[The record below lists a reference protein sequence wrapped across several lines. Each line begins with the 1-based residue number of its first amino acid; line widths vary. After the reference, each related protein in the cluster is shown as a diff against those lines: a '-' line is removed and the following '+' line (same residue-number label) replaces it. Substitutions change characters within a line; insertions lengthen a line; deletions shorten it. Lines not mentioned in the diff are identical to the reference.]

1 MSGETYI
8 FCNNSGSWTSV
19 NVKGQI
25 PCPRA
30 AHAAVDIGTMQ
41 MVVYGGASGG
51 GALARGDLYMLQLR
65 NGEEE
70 AQWMIIP
77 VAGET
82 PGRRYGH
89 TLVFKSPY
97 LILFGGNDGKDNLN
111 DVWTFNI

>member
-1 MSGETYI
+1 
-8 FCNNSGSWTSV
+8 
-19 NVKGQI
+19 
-25 PCPRA
+25 
-30 AHAAVDIGTMQ
+30 
-41 MVVYGGASGG
+41 
-51 GALARGDLYMLQLR
+51 
-65 NGEEE
+65 
-70 AQWMIIP
+70 MIIP